1 MENWDAYCQTHCL
14 YYSNRFSM
22 INLHDVCFIDLEVAK
37 HTQQIQKIAALC
49 GHNELATTSIGELRK
64 FINDCNPKYLCGHNF
79 IQHDYKYLIYSSLQ
93 DFLRKIP
100 VIDTLLCSILFF
112 PDKTV
117 HRLEKPYKS
126 EINIENDPL
135 ADCQQTLLLLNLL
148 IEHINKLP
156 RNFKNVIFQLVKN
169 DERFSGIFGFF
180 SREVAQKDFLADLGG
195 LFELADVEKLKDISI
210 NQPSELAIAASYLY
224 HRQKSL
230 APYILHKFPGVVKII
245 QVINNLRAPLD
256 VAQFAQQEFG
266 IGSFRSFSGL
276 KSDELLADDV
286 TTISQRDIVEA
297 ALTNES
303 ILAILP
309 TGGGKTFTFQLPA
322 LIKAQEY
329 KGLTIVISPLQ
340 ALMKNHIDGFKS
352 NNFKAV
358 AISGYLS
365 PVERMD
371 ALEVVMSGTA
381 DILYLAPEALRSN
394 GIVKVLKKRVI
405 ERFVIDEAH
414 CFSSW
419 GHDFRHDYNY
429 IATVIKELQEQEFQP
444 PIAVSCF
451 TATAKPE
458 VLQDIKDYF
467 KNKLNLDLKSYIAE
481 SERSNLFYSVIRVN
495 DDKDKYEQLV
505 RELERLNGKACII
518 YRPQNARGCKELAE
532 QLNQDPR
539 ISALRVVIE
548 PFYAKVDDEL
558 ENGKRVGRNKS
569 QILNDFIDNKVNIVV
584 ATTAFGMGIDKPDI
598 EAVIH
603 YDPSDSIE
611 AYMQEAGRGAR
622 SSDINAECILFYANS
637 DFNRI
642 FTQLNRSKLD
652 YEEIRRIVSAFK
664 KEKQSEFTITTRQI
678 AESIGIDTEDCSLDH
693 ETIIK
698 TAILELEKA
707 NVINRGR
714 DKTIIFAT
722 SVKSTADKS
731 AMEYVHE
738 ILDPKKE
745 HYIGNYELMILIM
758 QNIIQRSK
766 VEPIEISELAYII
779 GSETKVVFRAIESL
793 QKEGLID
800 YENDISIFI
809 TNNVKNELIR
819 HFAFENTIWEQFNTN
834 LTYGIINLRELNQL
848 HTDDHKILQNK
859 IKDAK
864 KVIRSWQRLSSFR
877 HQNSFKAKF
886 NQDVCRFTV
895 DDITKLRDLIT
906 ARYKICMLVIEELSH
921 GLNGKNEIEVEIPV
935 NKLFHQLQDQ
945 LKISLDGFHH
955 CLVYLHDLLDGFK
968 LRKGRLIYHHSLK
981 ISKLPRLSERR
992 PYQKGADYSKSLLP
1006 YYQRKIESVHILI
1019 KLIEMILNDGW
1030 NSARH
1035 FVADYFALS
1044 NQEFKKKYALAS
1056 SYLPVTEELRHKIL
1070 KDVNEEQK
1078 AIVQD
1083 DHSQAILVLAG
1094 PGSGKTKTLVH
1105 KIANLITIEQHK
1117 PEYFLMLAH
1126 SRVAVAEFRERLK
1139 SLIGNDAYNM
1149 DIMTF
1154 HAFAL
1159 KIAGQL
1165 VKTDDDV
1172 KNAIE
1177 VATNMLNN
1185 GYQLPLKTMLVLDEY
1200 QDVSRR
1206 SYEFIQSIYKVMDHS
1221 CKIIAVGDDD
1231 QCINNFP
1238 GADGA
1243 DIAFMEKFAL
1253 DFGNNDNE
1261 DESDNSSNRRST
1273 KTFAQYSL
1281 ANNYRSQANLVEFAS
1296 VFANKIP
1303 HRLKTTPL
1311 IAKRNGTGQIS
1322 LYRYN
1327 KEHGLITAATQYVI
1341 NNKLTDCALL
1351 FRSNEEVLTA
1361 YSLLHGNGIKARYL
1375 VDNDGFNLGQLYELQ
1390 MFLKKWSEKGTFNAA
1405 EQWFNDNFINSAD
1418 YNLAKQVIDNF
1429 YNQYENEIAR
1439 AETHFMGV
1447 FSDYLDE
1454 IEFGEFSRNE
1464 GGIIVATMHKSKG
1477 KEFNN
1482 VVVVA
1487 NQVNSADGFDMRLLY
1502 VALTRAKNNLAIF
1515 TSSSIFDDMTTICS
1529 TVENCSDTVLPPNK
1543 LIYIMKL
1550 SDIWLQYDAAQYGIK
1565 ETRPLAGEKLT
1576 IVHTTRNGNSEFTIE
1591 KNRHLVAK
1599 LAKATVDN
1607 RKISGKILEKISEGY
1622 TLDKECVVEHVV
1634 RWVERQGNREYYQVL
1649 CKISLSR
1656 AN

>member
-1 MENWDAYCQTHCL
+1 
-14 YYSNRFSM
+14 M
-22 INLHDVCFIDLEVAK
+22 INLHEVCFIDIEVAK

-49 GHNELATTSIGELRK
+49 GHNELATTSISELRK
-64 FINDCNPKYLCGHNF
+64 FINDCRPRYLCGHNF

-100 VIDTLLCSILFF
+100 VVDTLLCSILFF

-117 HRLEKPYKS
+117 HCLEKPYKS

-135 ADCQQTLLLLNLL
+135 ADCQQTLLLLKL
-148 IEHINKLP
+148 IVDHINNLP
-156 RNFKNVIFQLVKN
+156 RDIKNIIFHLVKS
-169 DERFSGIFGFF
+169 DARFSGIF
-180 SREVAQKDFLADLGG
+180 SLVKHTVTQKDILMDLSNLFKLANVQ
-195 LFELADVEKLKDISI
+195 ELNGALTKHS
-210 NQPSELAIAASYLY
+210 SELAIAVSYL
-224 HRQKSL
+224 HHHEKSL
-230 APYILHKFPGVVKII
+230 APYILHAFPKVVKII
-245 QVINNLRAPLD
+245 GVINRLRSPLD
-256 VAQFAQQEFG
+256 IAEFAQQEFG
-266 IGSFRSFSGL
+266 IGSFRSFRGL
-276 KSDELLADDV
+276 KSNDLLANDASN
-286 TTISQRDIVEA
+286 ISQRDIVEA
-297 ALTNES
+297 ALTNQS

-329 KGLTIVISPLQ
+329 KGLTVVISPLQ

-352 NNFKAV
+352 NNFKAI

-365 PVERMD
+365 PIERMD
-371 ALEVVMSGTA
+371 ALELVTSGAA

-394 GIVKVLKKRVI
+394 GIIKMLKKRVI

-467 KNKLNLDLKSYIAE
+467 KSELNLDLKSYIAE
-481 SERSNLFYSVIRVN
+481 SERSNLFYRVVKVN

-505 RELERLNGKACII
+505 RELERLNGKASII

-539 ISALRVVIE
+539 VSALRVVIE
-548 PFYAKVDDEL
+548 PFYAKVDDEV

-569 QILNDFIDNKVNIVV
+569 QILNDFIVDKVNIVV
-584 ATTAFGMGIDKPDI
+584 ATTAFGMGIDKPNI

-622 SSDINAECILFYANS
+622 SSDIEAECILFYANS

-664 KEKQSEFTITTRQI
+664 KEKQGEFSITTRQI
-678 AESIGIDTEDCSLDH
+678 AESMGLDTEDCSLDH

-707 NVINRGR
+707 QVINRGR
-714 DKTIIFAT
+714 DKTTIFAT

-738 ILDPKKE
+738 ILDPQQDQ
-745 HYIGNYELMILIM
+745 YLGRYELMILIM

-779 GSETKVVFRAIESL
+779 GSETKEVFRAIESL

-809 TNNVKNELIR
+809 SNNVKNELIR
-819 HFAFENTIWEQFNTN
+819 HFAFETTIWEQFNAN
-834 LTYGIINLRELNQL
+834 LLYGIINLRELNQL
-848 HTDDHKILQNK
+848 HSDDHKILQNK

-877 HQNSFKAKF
+877 HQNSFQAKF
-886 NQDVCRFTV
+886 NQDVCRFAV
-895 DDITKLRDLIT
+895 NDINKLRDLLT
-906 ARYKICMLVIEELSH
+906 ARYKICLLVIEELSR
-921 GLNGKNEIEVEIPV
+921 GLNGKNEIEVEIPI

-992 PYQKGADYSKSLLP
+992 PYQKGADYSKILLP

-1030 NSARH
+1030 NSARY

-1044 NQEFKKKYALAS
+1044 NQEFKKKYALAN
-1056 SYLPVTEELRHKIL
+1056 SYLPVTAELRHKIL
-1070 KDVNEEQK
+1070 KDVNEEQQ
-1078 AIVQD
+1078 AIIQD

-1149 DIMTF
+1149 EIMTF
-1154 HAFAL
+1154 HAYAL

-1165 VKTDDDV
+1165 VKTDADV

-1177 VATNMLNN
+1177 VATNMLND

-1206 SYEFIQSIYKVMDHS
+1206 SYEFIQSIYKVMDNS

-1243 DIAFMEKFAL
+1243 DLAFMEKFAL

-1261 DESDNSSNRRST
+1261 DDGDNSSTKRNT
-1273 KTFAQYSL
+1273 KTFTQYSL

-1296 VFANKIP
+1296 AFANKLP
-1303 HRLKTTPL
+1303 QRLKTTPL
-1311 IAKRNGTGQIS
+1311 IAKRNGNGQIG

-1327 KEHGLITAATQYVI
+1327 KEHGLITVATQYVI

-1375 VDNDGFNLGQLYELQ
+1375 VDNDGFNLGQLCELQ
-1390 MFLKKWSEKGTFNAA
+1390 MFLKTWSEKGTFDAA
-1405 EQWFNDNFINSAD
+1405 EQWFNDYFTNSAD
-1418 YNLAKQVIDNF
+1418 YDLAKQVIDNF
-1429 YNQYENEIAR
+1429 YNQYESEIAR
-1439 AETHFMGV
+1439 AETHFMGI
-1447 FSDYLDE
+1447 FSDYLEE
-1454 IEFGEFSRNE
+1454 IEFSEFNRSE

-1482 VVVVA
+1482 VVVIA
-1487 NQVNSADGFDMRLLY
+1487 NQINSADGFDLRLLY

-1515 TSSSIFDDMTTICS
+1515 TASNIFDDVSAICS
-1529 TVENCSDTVLPPNK
+1529 TVENCSDTVPPPNK

-1550 SDIWLQYDAAQYGIK
+1550 SDIWLQYDTAQYGIK

-1576 IVHTTRNGNSEFTIE
+1576 IVHIIKNGIPEFTIE
-1591 KNRHLVAK
+1591 KNQHLVAK
-1599 LAKATVDN
+1599 LSKATVDN
-1607 RKISGKILEKISEGY
+1607 RKISSKILAKISQGY

-1634 RWVERQGNREYYQVL
+1634 RWVERQGKSEYYQVL

-1656 AN
+1656 VN

>member
-1 MENWDAYCQTHCL
+1 
-14 YYSNRFSM
+14 M
-22 INLHDVCFIDLEVAK
+22 INLHNVCFIDIEVAK
-37 HTQQIQKIAALC
+37 NTQQIQKIAALC
-49 GHNELATTSIGELRK
+49 GHNELATTSISELRK
-64 FINDCNPKYLCGHNF
+64 FINDCKPKYLCGHNF

-135 ADCQQTLLLLNLL
+135 ADCQQTLLLLNFL
-148 IEHINKLP
+148 IEHINNLP
-156 RNFKNVIFQLVKN
+156 RDIKNVIFQLVKTN
-169 DERFSGIFGFF
+169 ARFSGIFSFVKHA
-180 SREVAQKDFLADLGG
+180 VAQKDVLPDLGN
-195 LFELADVEKLKDISI
+195 LFELTDVEKLKDISI
-210 NQPSELAIAASYLY
+210 NQPSELAIAVSYLY

-230 APYILHKFPGVVKII
+230 APYILHTFPGVVKII
-245 QVINNLRAPLD
+245 QVINDLRVPLN

-266 IGSFRSFSGL
+266 IGSFRSFPGL

-322 LIKAQEY
+322 LIKAHEY

-371 ALEVVMSGTA
+371 ALEVVTSGAA

-467 KNKLNLDLKSYIAE
+467 KSKLNLDLKSYIAE
-481 SERSNLFYSVIRVN
+481 SERSNLFYSVVQVN
-495 DDKDKYEQLV
+495 DDKDKYEKLV
-505 RELERLNGKACII
+505 HELERLNGKACII

-539 ISALRVVIE
+539 ISTLRVVIE

-678 AESIGIDTEDCSLDH
+678 AESMGIDIEDCSLDH

-707 NVINRGR
+707 QVINRGR
-714 DKTIIFAT
+714 DKTTIFAT

-779 GSETKVVFRAIESL
+779 GSETKVVFQAIESL
-793 QKEGLID
+793 QKESLID

-809 TNNVKNELIR
+809 TSNVKNELIR
-819 HFAFENTIWEQFNTN
+819 HFDFESTIWEQFNTN
-834 LTYGIINLRELNQL
+834 ITYGIINLRELNQL
-848 HTDDHKILQNK
+848 YSDDHKILQNK

-864 KVIRSWQRLSSFR
+864 KVIRSWHRLISFR

-886 NQDVCRFTV
+886 NQDVCHFTV
-895 DDITKLRDLIT
+895 DDINKLRYLIT
-906 ARYKICMLVIEELSH
+906 VRYEICMLVIEELIL
-921 GLNGKNEIEVEIPV
+921 GLNGKNEIEIEIPV
-935 NKLFHQLQDQ
+935 NKLFHQLQDKLK

-955 CLVYLHDLLDGFK
+955 CLVYLHDLLDGLK

-992 PYQKGADYSKSLLP
+992 PYLKGADYSKSLLP

-1019 KLIEMILNDGW
+1019 KLIEMILNNGW
-1030 NSARH
+1030 DSARH

-1044 NQEFKKKYALAS
+1044 NQEFKKKYKLAS

-1078 AIVQD
+1078 AIIQD

-1139 SLIGNDAYNM
+1139 SLIGNDVYNM

-1206 SYEFIQSIYKVMDHS
+1206 SYEFIQSIYKVMDNS

-1261 DESDNSSNRRST
+1261 EESDNSSNRRNT

-1281 ANNYRSQANLVEFAS
+1281 ASNYRSRANLVEFAS
-1296 VFANKIP
+1296 VFAHKLP

-1311 IAKRNGTGQIS
+1311 IAKRNGTGQID

-1327 KEHGLITAATQYVI
+1327 KEQGLITAATQYVI
-1341 NNKLTDCALL
+1341 NNTLTDCALL

-1375 VDNDGFNLGQLYELQ
+1375 VDNDGFSLGQLYELQ
-1390 MFLKKWSEKGTFNAA
+1390 MFLKTWSEKGTFDAA
-1405 EQWFNDNFINSAD
+1405 EKWFQDKFINSAD
-1418 YNLAKQVIDNF
+1418 YNLVKQVIDNF
-1429 YNQYENEIAR
+1429 YNQYESEIAR

-1454 IEFGEFSRNE
+1454 IEFGEFNLNE
-1464 GGIIVATMHKSKG
+1464 GGIVVATMHKSKG

-1487 NQVNSADGFDMRLLY
+1487 NQVNSADGFDIRLLY
-1502 VALTRAKNNLAIF
+1502 VALTRAENNLAIF
-1515 TSSSIFDDMTTICS
+1515 TASNIFDDMSTICS
-1529 TVENCSDTVLPPNK
+1529 TVEDCSDTAPPPNK

-1550 SDIWLQYDAAQYGIK
+1550 SDIWLQYDAAQSGIK
-1565 ETRPLAGEKLT
+1565 ETRPLAGERLT
-1576 IVHTTRNGNSEFTIE
+1576 IVHMTKNGNPEFFIE

-1599 LAKATVDN
+1599 LAKATADN
-1607 RKISGKILEKISEGY
+1607 RKISSKILEKIAEGY